1 MFSVIETIKD
11 KCRRCYTCVRSCP
24 VKAIRIVD
32 GQASVVQ
39 ERCIACG
46 RCITGCS
53 RNAKTYASGIEQTL
67 ALLNDGQPVAA
78 LLAPSY
84 VAEFDMPEPERI
96 FTALRAVGFRYVVEV
111 ARGADVVSV
120 AYAELLHRDPEGLW
134 IATTCPA
141 IVERVRK
148 YHPSLTNRL
157 APVVSPM
164 IASALEVRK
173 IYGENTH
180 CIFIG
185 PCIAKKVEA
194 RDPLLPRVV
203 DEALTFVE
211 LRRIFEQK
219 GIHMEQMAPSEPDP
233 PHAGIG
239 CSFPL
244 TGGLLISAGL
254 EKDPL
259 DNRFMVATGR
269 RETDEALIDMEEN
282 RIRLSLLEA
291 LMCHGC
297 HAGPGMS
304 RVGSSHRQRA
314 LICAYAQKARQVQLE
329 AMDVDMEVMAK
340 PPALPDTRAFCPHF
354 SEHAGGTPRASMSF
368 AITSMERG
376 FVTDDQRLA
385 EPNEDDIRNILAHT
399 NKFSPEDELN
409 CGACGYSTCR
419 AKAAAVF
426 HELAEEAMCLPF
438 LIDQAERVCNE
449 LRLPWKDFREIH
461 RQLVSNEKL
470 ASLGQLA
477 AGIAHELNNPLGTIL
492 LYAGLIERKLGGESK
507 VSGDI
512 DLVQKETQRCKRIV
526 AGLLDFARQ
535 NRLRFTRSRMDTY
548 IEEVVSNSF
557 NTEALASKGVRLR
570 FEAGEESVEADV
582 DRDQLMQVLVNIIQN
597 GIDALGERGGEV
609 VATSGYSEDRN
620 RIRITVR
627 DTGCGIPPEDHDR
640 VFQPFFTTKN
650 IGKGTGLGLAI
661 AYGIVKIH
669 QGTIWFESAPGT
681 GTTFFIELPLV
692 QARQLGSVPL

>member
-1 MFSVIETIKD
+1 MFAVIETIKD
-11 KCRRCYTCVRSCP
+11 KCRRCYNCVRSCP

-32 GQASVVQ
+32 GQASIIV

-53 RNAKTYASGIEQTL
+53 RNAKTYKSGIGTAL
-67 ALLNDGQPVAA
+67 ALLNGEQPVAA
-78 LLAPSY
+78 LVAPSY
-84 VAEFDMPEPERI
+84 VAEFDIPEPERI
-96 FTALRAVGFRYVVEV
+96 FTALRAAGFRYVVEV
-111 ARGADVVSV
+111 ARGADVVSA
-120 AYAELLHRDPEGLW
+120 AYAELLRKDPEGSW

-141 IVERVRK
+141 VVDRIRK
-148 YHPSLTNRL
+148 YHPSLTSRL
-157 APVVSPM
+157 APIVSPM

-173 IYGENTH
+173 IYGEKTP
-180 CIFIG
+180 CVFIG

-211 LRRIFEQK
+211 LRSIFAQK
-219 GIHMEQMAPSEPDP
+219 GIQPEQAAPSKSDP

-244 TGGLLISAGL
+244 TGGLLITAGL
-254 EKDPL
+254 ETDPL

-269 RETDEALIDMEEN
+269 RETDEVFADMEEN
-282 RIRLSLLEA
+282 LINMRLVEA

-304 RVGSSHRQRA
+304 GVGSSHRRHA
-314 LICAYAQKARQVQLE
+314 VICAYAQKARQTPSE
-329 AMDVDMEVMAK
+329 AMDIEN
-340 PPALPDTRAFCPHF
+340 
-354 SEHAGGTPRASMSF
+354 
-368 AITSMERG
+368 MERS
-376 FVTDDQRLA
+376 FVTDDQRLK
-385 EPNEDDIRNILAHT
+385 EPMEEDIRNILAHT

-409 CGACGYSTCR
+409 CGACGYPTCR

-426 HELAEEAMCLPF
+426 HKFAEEAMCLPF
-438 LIDQAERVCNE
+438 LIDQAERVCDE
-449 LRLPWKDFREIH
+449 LHLPWKDFREIH
-461 RQLVSNEKL
+461 KQLISTEKL

-492 LYAGLIERKLGGESK
+492 LYSGLIERKLGAESK
-507 VSGDI
+507 VAGDI

-526 AGLLDFARQ
+526 SGLLDFARQ
-535 NRLRFTRSRMDTY
+535 NRLRFIRSRMDAY
-548 IEEVVSNSF
+548 IEEIVTYSF
-557 NTEALASKGVRLR
+557 NAEELAARGVSLRL
-570 FEAGEESVEADV
+570 EAGDEPIEADI
-582 DRDQLMQVLVNIIQN
+582 DCDQLKQVAVNIIQN

-609 VATSGYSEDRN
+609 VVTLQYSEGRN
-620 RIRITVR
+620 RVRITVR

-650 IGKGTGLGLAI
+650 IGRGTGLGLAI

-681 GTTFFIELPLV
+681 GTTFFIELPLA
-692 QARQLGSVPL
+692 QALQAGM

>member
-11 KCRRCYTCVRSCP
+11 KCRRCFNCVRSCP

-32 GQASVVQ
+32 GQASVVR

-46 RCITGCS
+46 RCIMGCS
-53 RNAKTYASGIEQTL
+53 RNAKTYTSGVEQTL
-67 ALLNDGQPVAA
+67 TLLNGEQPVAA

-84 VAEFDMPEPERI
+84 VAEFDIPEPERV
-96 FTALRAVGFRYVVEV
+96 FTALREAGFRYIVEV
-111 ARGADVVSV
+111 ARGADIVTA
-120 AYAELLHRDPEGLW
+120 AYAELLNRDPEGSW

-141 IVERVRK
+141 IVERIRK

-157 APVVSPM
+157 APIVSPM

-173 IYGENTH
+173 IYGENTP
-180 CIFIG
+180 CVFIG

-203 DEALTFVE
+203 NEALTFVE
-211 LRRIFEQK
+211 LRHIFTQK
-219 GIHMEQMAPSEPDP
+219 GIHLDKMPPSKSDP
-233 PHAGIG
+233 PYAGIG

-259 DNRFMVATGR
+259 DNRFIVATGR
-269 RETDEALIDMEEN
+269 KETDDALFDMEEN
-282 RIRLSLLEA
+282 RIRLRLVEA

-304 RVGSSHRQRA
+304 RTGSSHRQRA
-314 LICAYAQKARQVQLE
+314 LICAYAQKARQLQPE
-329 AMDVDMEVMAK
+329 AINIDDMD
-340 PPALPDTRAFCPHF
+340 
-354 SEHAGGTPRASMSF
+354 
-368 AITSMERG
+368 RG
-376 FVTDDQRLA
+376 FVSDDQRLA
-385 EPNEDDIRNILAHT
+385 EPNDEDIRNILTHT

-409 CGACGYSTCR
+409 CGACGYPTCR

-438 LIDQAERVCNE
+438 LIEQAERVCNE
-449 LRLPWKDFREIH
+449 LHLPWKDFREIH
-461 RQLVSNEKL
+461 KQLISTEKL

-512 DLVQKETQRCKRIV
+512 ELVQKETQRCKRIV

-535 NRLRFTRSRMDTY
+535 NRLRFTRSRIDTY
-548 IEEVVSNSF
+548 IKEVVANSF
-557 NTEALASKGVRLR
+557 NAEELSSKGVRLR
-570 FEAGEESVEADV
+570 LEACEEQIEADI
-582 DRDQLMQVLVNIIQN
+582 DRDQLTQVLVNLIQN
-597 GIDALGERGGEV
+597 GIDAMGERGGEIA
-609 VATSGYSEDRN
+609 VASGYSEGRN
-620 RIRITVR
+620 RVRITVR
-627 DTGCGIPPEDHDR
+627 DTGCGIPKEDHDR

-650 IGKGTGLGLAI
+650 IGRGTGLGLAI
-661 AYGIVKIH
+661 TYGIVKIH
-669 QGTIWFESAPGT
+669 QGTIWFESTPGT
-681 GTTFFIELPLV
+681 GTTFFIELPLA
-692 QARQLGSVPL
+692 QAFQTGSAPLQG